1 LRPDTGWRSYA
12 GGVARRLHVR
22 GDLSLPLD
30 ELEVRVSRS
39 SGPGGQHANVTASRV
54 EVVFDVAASPSLSDA
69 QRERLVRRLGA
80 RVTAT
85 AQDTRSQTRNRELA
99 FERLA
104 ARLAAALEPRRPR
117 HATRPTRSSRVSRLA
132 DKRHRGEVKRGRR
145 PPGGDE

>member
-1 LRPDTGWRSYA
+1 M
-12 GGVARRLHVR
+12 R
-22 GDLSLPLD
+22 GELSLPLD

-54 EVVFDVAASPSLSDA
+54 EVVFDAAGSPSLDDA
-69 QRERLVRRLGA
+69 QRERLVRRLGP

-104 ARLAAALEPRRPR
+104 ARLAAALEPRRAR

-145 PPGGDE
+145 PPAGDE